1 MIRHGR
7 RFYYLNL
14 KGDISCSF
22 MDFNSLEFW
31 QLWDYGNV
39 FLTRQNANKMLKS
52 FKTKLSFHRRRTI
65 PLEVYPGDLAL
76 FQKIQEKKRLGYSMP
91 QIAKMLHKEEE
102 EIRVLYSIYDSH
114 KHEISKLGLQ
124 RRLDTYRG

>member
-1 MIRHGR
+1 
-7 RFYYLNL
+7 
-14 KGDISCSF
+14 